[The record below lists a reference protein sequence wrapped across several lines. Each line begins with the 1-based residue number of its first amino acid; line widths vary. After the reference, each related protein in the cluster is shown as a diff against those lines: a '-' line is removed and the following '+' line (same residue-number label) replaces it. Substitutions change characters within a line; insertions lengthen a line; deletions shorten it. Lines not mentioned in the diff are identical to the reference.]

1 MMKAANQKPGMMLY
15 FSQWY
20 APLQLLNGEQVKELL
35 CAVINL
41 SENGERP
48 KDFSDKAV
56 EVFFKQMVTTILN
69 DDEQY
74 YKKVEQRKKAAQAS
88 VNARQRSL
96 TVVNESQHSLTNAD
110 ERQRLST
117 NPIQSNTIQ
126 SNTVQ
131 SSTDQYSSTQTKD
144 KYWGDDKLW
153 EQRCIHYGHDP
164 YAPEQKA
171 YYDNTWCKMASEDE
185 NSLAF

>member
-1 MMKAANQKPGMMLY
+1 MKSANQKPGMMLY

-20 APLQLLNGEQVKELL
+20 APLQLLNGEQIKELL
-35 CAVINL
+35 CAAINL

-48 KDFSDKAV
+48 KDFSDQTV

-74 YKKVEQRKKAAQAS
+74 HKKIEQRKKAARAS

-96 TVVNESQHSLTNAD
+96 TDVD

-117 NPIQSNTIQ
+117 NTVQ

-131 SSTDQYSSTQTKD
+131 SNTGQYSSPQTKD
-144 KYWGDDKLW
+144 KYWGDNALW
-153 EQRCIHYGHDP
+153 ERRCNDLEVDP
-164 YAPEQKA
+164 YDPEQKA
-171 YYDNTWCKMASEDE
+171 IYDKGWRNIASEDE
-185 NSLAF
+185 NSPAF